1 MKTAYIKHVLSLLLF
16 GTNGVV
22 ASYILLSSYE
32 IVFLRTLIG
41 SILLI
46 LIFMLSGG
54 KFTFLQN
61 KKDFLF
67 IALSGVAM
75 GTSWMFLYE
84 AYSQIGVGISTLIYN
99 CGSVIVMILSPLMFK
114 EKLTYPK
121 ITGFLL
127 VVIGLVLI
135 NGSVSGEG
143 VNVWGIV
150 CGGMSALTYFFMVTL
165 NKKSKKIVGMENTAI
180 QLTMGFVTVAVF
192 LLFKQ
197 GLKVDLT
204 DVNWFAVI
212 LLGVINTGFG
222 CWLYFSSLSKLPVQ
236 SVDVLGYL
244 EPLSAV
250 VLSAL
255 VLAERMS
262 TFQTIG
268 AVLIIG
274 GAMFGELVKKN

>member
-16 GTNGVV
+16 GTNGIV

-143 VNVWGIV
+143 VNVWGIA

-165 NKKSKKIVGMENTAI
+165 NKKSKKIVGVENTAI

-204 DVNWFAVI
+204 GVNWFAVI

-236 SVDVLGYL
+236 SVAVLGYL

-268 AVLIIG
+268 GVLIIG